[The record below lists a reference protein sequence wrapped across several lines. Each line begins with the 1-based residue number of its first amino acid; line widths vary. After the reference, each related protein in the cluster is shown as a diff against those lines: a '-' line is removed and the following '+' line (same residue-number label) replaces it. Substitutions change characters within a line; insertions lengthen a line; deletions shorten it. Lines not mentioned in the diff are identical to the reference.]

1 MFSRLVYSSC
11 CLFVCFVLY
20 VCCCFFRN
28 DIVSACENAFHSNQ
42 RKGIEGIVYLPVC
55 LV

>member
-1 MFSRLVYSSC
+1 MLSMLVYSSY
-11 CLFVCFVLY
+11 CLF

-42 RKGIEGIVYLPVC
+42 RKGIVYLPVC